1 MNTKQNKDA
10 DKQADDR
17 VDANGKTCGIIMP
30 IAALGNY
37 PESHWKDVRLIIDA
51 AIQKAGFTP
60 NMVSESNHIGV
71 ILKRIV
77 QNIYDNP
84 IVVCDVSGKNPNV
97 MFELGMRLAFDKPV
111 VIIKDEQT
119 DYSFDTS
126 VIEHVPYRR
135 DLRIHETQ
143 AFIELLAEKISATY
157 EESQSNKKF
166 SAFLKHFGT
175 FEVAGLEH
183 KTGSADEVLLAT
195 MKDMQTTLAM
205 LLNREKFNR
214 IRSSRSDDFLSW
226 ARMPLELES
235 MSSSEEV
242 NAVRNIIRAI
252 ILRSDDTSDPQKVY
266 VNARTMV
273 SEMRPDIP
281 PQLIRQIVDDELKRS
296 TRKKVRMD

>member
-1 MNTKQNKDA
+1 MNAKQHKAEGAPAEDVVYA
-10 DKQADDR
+10 
-17 VDANGKTCGIIMP
+17 KTCGIIMP

-51 AIQKAGFTP
+51 AIQKAGFAP
-60 NMVSESNHIGV
+60 NMVSESSHIGV

-143 AFIELLAEKISATY
+143 AFIELLAEKIKATY

-183 KTGSADEVLLAT
+183 KTGSADEVLIAAV
-195 MKDMQTTLAM
+195 KEMQTMLAVLVERQKNTSIRVESE
-205 LLNREKFNR
+205 LLKSLSDFDKDLLSNVSIGYNSVRSEVRKF
-214 IRSSRSDDFLSW
+214 L
-226 ARMPLELES
+226 
-235 MSSSEEV
+235 MSSELKSKTV
-242 NAVRNIIRAI
+242 ARDMIFKLLDKKGILITDKVR
-252 ILRSDDTSDPQKVY
+252 D
-266 VNARTMV
+266 
-273 SEMRPDIP
+273 
-281 PQLIRQIVDDELKRS
+281 IVDKEIDANIFR
-296 TRKKVRMD
+296 